1 MIGRIVRS
9 AFPVLTLLSFL
20 VANSVSAEEARP
32 ELSALSLVAP
42 SCSALILPEAKTR
55 EQFLLNQQAK
65 RDFLRVRNSMA
76 VATAC
81 AIGVD
86 PTPVDPVPE
95 GTVESAEVVEKAV
108 AVKACGDCPSCLSAA
123 TCSGCAVGSVCSPPG
138 AIPTRACRAVGSCSD
153 WLGNVTYCC
162 GCS

>member
-9 AFPVLTLLSFL
+9 AFPVLALLSFL

-32 ELSALSLVAP
+32 QLSALSLVAP

-65 RDFLRVRNSMA
+65 RDFLKVRNSMA
-76 VATAC
+76 AATVCSIA
-81 AIGVD
+81 VD
-86 PTPVDPVPE
+86 PADPVPE
-95 GTVESAEVVEKAV
+95 GTAESGVVEKAV
-108 AVKACGDCPSCLSAA
+108 AVKACGDCPTCLSAA

-153 WLGNVTYCC
+153 WFGNVTYCC